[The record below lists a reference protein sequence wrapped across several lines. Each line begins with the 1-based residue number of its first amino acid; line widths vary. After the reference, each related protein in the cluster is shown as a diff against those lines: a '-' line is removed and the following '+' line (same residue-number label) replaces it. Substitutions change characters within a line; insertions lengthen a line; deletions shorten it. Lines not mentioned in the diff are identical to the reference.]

1 MTSTSDKQLIFGIIG
16 SLVAECSLAERGR
29 HGFVSLPD
37 TTYITKDDDSLDDG
51 LDDDLG
57 EDKDGVTEGKARYE
71 LYLGLRNSDMVKSQ
85 ADNTVQRFGM
95 VTNKVLWH

>member
-1 MTSTSDKQLIFGIIG
+1 MIWDSLTSASDKQFIFCIIG

-71 LYLGLRNSDMVKSQ
+71 LYFGLRNSDEGRQV
-85 ADNTVQRFGM
+85 
-95 VTNKVLWH
+95 